1 MEFSHTDERR
11 MLQDS
16 LRRYLADHFAPGQ
29 RKAILS
35 EPAGYSKKLW
45 SGLAEL
51 GVIGALFSE
60 ANGGF
65 GGSGFDLMVVFEE
78 MGRAGA
84 IDPLVETAIM
94 GGGLIA
100 ELGSDAQKQKL
111 EEIIAGELQVAF
123 AGLEPGGRY
132 DLDQVATRA
141 EPDGDGGVVLTGAKS
156 VVANAPSADLLLV
169 AARATDGHERQGI
182 RVYLVAPDAPG
193 VTMRDYDL
201 TGGGRAAE
209 ITLERAPAER
219 LGDDVPAWPAIERCA
234 AHATAAIC
242 AEALGL
248 MESAID
254 LTLDY
259 MRTRKQFGQPIGKF
273 QALQHRIADV
283 VIERE
288 QARSAVINLAGNL
301 HRDPELRELHV
312 SAAKNL
318 IGRVARLV
326 AEETIQ
332 IHGGIAMT
340 QEYELAHIAKRLVMI
355 DHRFGDAE
363 HHLERFM
370 RLSRG
375 AA

>member
-1 MEFSHTDERR
+1 MEFTHTDERR

-16 LRRYLADHFAPGQ
+16 LRRYLSDRFAPGQ
-29 RKAILS
+29 RKAILADPMGFS
-35 EPAGYSKKLW
+35 AEMW
-45 SGLAEL
+45 SGLADL
-51 GVIGALFSE
+51 GVIGALFTE
-60 ANGGF
+60 DEGGF
-65 GGSGFDLMVVFEE
+65 GGGGFDLMVVFEE

-84 IDPLVETAIM
+84 IDPLIDTAIM

-100 ELGSDAQKQKL
+100 DLGSDGQKEKL
-111 EEIIAGELQVAF
+111 EAVIAGELQLAF

-132 DLDQVATRA
+132 DLDHVTTRA
-141 EPDGDGGVVLTGAKS
+141 EERDGKVTLTGRKA
-156 VVANAPSADLLLV
+156 VVANAPAADLLLIT
-169 AARATDGHERQGI
+169 AQTAEGHDREGI

-193 VTMRDYDL
+193 LSMRDYDL

-209 ITLERAPAER
+209 ITLEGVPAEP
-219 LGDDVPAWPAIERCA
+219 LGDDSPAWPAIERRA
-234 AHATAAIC
+234 AQATTALC

-248 MESAID
+248 METAID

-273 QALQHRIADV
+273 QALQHRMADV

-288 QARSAVINLAGNL
+288 QARSAVINLAGHL
-301 HRDPELRELHV
+301 HREPELRELHV

-318 IGRVARLV
+318 IGRVGRLV
-326 AEETIQ
+326 AEEAIQ

-340 QEYELAHIAKRLVMI
+340 QEYELAHIAKRLLMI

-363 HHLERFM
+363 HHLERFI